1 MCLCKKKTIWRVQI
15 HTHTKYGCLCVC
27 VRINKIYMRMCRH
40 IIIIIPYAYIHIK
53 IWVRHQSLMVGF
65 WYTTHTHTHAC
76 MRYARARARRLAGW
90 LAGWC
95 LKSKYRRLA
104 LLHSA
109 TVCLVLLRF
118 LLWKVYNIART
129 THMNT
134 AACFAGFVAYF
145 KNLYIARREQNY
157 WNNFRHSG
165 LYIYAKV
172 FNDDDDDAKKIYAQ
186 IISANKNCLQLWK
199 NAKKKWKYLCDWAAI
214 SFFKI
219 LYSSPSYINQVY
231 KNKYTSF
238 YFSI

>member
-1 MCLCKKKTIWRVQI
+1 MVV
-15 HTHTKYGCLCVC
+15 CVC
-27 VRINKIYMRMCRH
+27 VCVLIKYTCVCTDILLLL
-40 IIIIIPYAYIHIK
+40 YAYIHIK

-65 WYTTHTHTHAC
+65 WYTTHTHTRMHAVC
-76 MRYARARARRLAGW
+76 ASARPSAGW

-134 AACFAGFVAYF
+134 AACFAGFVAFF

-186 IISANKNCLQLWK
+186 IISAKKNCLQLWK
-199 NAKKKWKYLCDWAAI
+199 NAKKKWKYLSDWAAI

-231 KNKYTSF
+231 KINILVFIFLYKLHRCPN
-238 YFSI
+238 